1 MTCTLFGQVDIYLS
15 GSLEIVLE
23 GEVGPVELDG
33 LIDIKKRGTQ
43 NIYLEGI
50 LNDPNLE
57 GTLETIVNLEGCL
70 IVDKDP
76 PLVTPTASPAPDA
89 PIECDDNVIAN
100 ESGSAKLFKF
110 EVELGSGT
118 GFYGIDW
125 FMGGYIPDRFVV
137 FWDGNTVIDTG
148 WVGPTNAYQVPTG
161 TFNYN
166 VFDTYTY
173 TAPYINFGSSSGTQS
188 VTITS
193 SDINLGVGTS
203 GLETFNKTAS
213 SPTTMEV
220 WVYSHPTNN
229 GTVWQLQPNCAPG
242 ISATPSVTPTLTP
255 TMSIT
260 PTVTPTVTPSSSVAW
275 DYFSSPTL
283 CCNSTDTPITGNIAI
298 LSSYSLDSGDITI
311 INGHAYTLGTKQTA
325 VGDETFIT
333 DIVGLFATC
342 EQAVGYAVTNVSG
355 TTSGC
360 RYTFSACC
368 GVDSIVYVDS
378 FSIQGANPSSYAVIG
393 SWILNAPYSIVDTSG
408 IINVCVSLNDY
419 NSSVTIDNTELTNY
433 SLVDIGY
440 NCGQNRCSRCAYL
453 VEPCSD
459 PGTYLKWVVN
469 PNNSYDY
476 EIGDVFSGSNINGYQ
491 VSSSSYE
498 ITGHC
503 LSIVDNTSTPIVG
516 GAVFTVNEGYNP
528 GDQEYGTHTIIGT
541 GCGSPVSCAE
551 CATNFILQNNSLTQ
565 QTITYN
571 LCDGTSDS
579 TTLPAGS
586 KGSPSTVT
594 VTECVDMSTIV
605 FPASTFIQS
614 TFDYCE

>member
-1 MTCTLFGQVDIYLS
+1 
-15 GSLEIVLE
+15 
-23 GEVGPVELDG
+23 
-33 LIDIKKRGTQ
+33 
-43 NIYLEGI
+43 
-50 LNDPNLE
+50 
-57 GTLETIVNLEGCL
+57 
-70 IVDKDP
+70 
-76 PLVTPTASPAPDA
+76 
-89 PIECDDNVIAN
+89 
-100 ESGSAKLFKF
+100 
-110 EVELGSGT
+110 
-118 GFYGIDW
+118 
-125 FMGGYIPDRFVV
+125 MGGYIPDRFVV
-137 FWDGNTVIDTG
+137 IWDGNTVIDTG
-148 WVGPTNAYQVPTG
+148 WVGPTNSAPVPTG
-161 TFNYN
+161 TF
-166 VFDTYTY
+166 TYEVYDSYVY

-193 SDINLGVGTS
+193 SDINIGQGAS
-203 GLETFNKTAS
+203 GIETFNKTS
-213 SPTTMEV
+213 TTPTTMEV

-229 GTVWQLQPNCAPG
+229 STYWSVQPNCSPT
-242 ISATPSVTPTLTP
+242 ITP
-255 TMSIT
+255 T
-260 PTVTPTVTPSSSVAW
+260 PTVTVTPTITPTPEPTPALTPTPSTSW
-275 DYFSSPTL
+275 DYFSPPTL
-283 CCNSTDTPITGNIAI
+283 CCDSTDTPITGNIAI
-298 LSSYSLDSGDITI
+298 LSSYLLDSGDITI
-311 INGHAYTLGTKQTA
+311 LNGHAYTLGTKQTA

-333 DIVGLFATC
+333 DVVGDFSTC

-355 TTSGC
+355 QTSGC

-378 FSIQGANPSSYAVIG
+378 FSIQGANPSSYAVID
-393 SWILNAPYSIVDTSG
+393 SWILNAPYTIVDTSG

-440 NCGQNRCSRCAYL
+440 NCGQNRCSRCMYI

-459 PGTYLKWVVN
+459 PGTYLKWVIN

-491 VSSSSYE
+491 VTSSTYE
-498 ITGHC
+498 ITGNC
-503 LSIVDNTSTPIVG
+503 LNIVSNTSTPIVG

-551 CATNFILQNNSLTQ
+551 CATNFVLQNNNLTQ

-605 FPASTFIQS
+605 FPANTFIQS